1 VSTTTNVSYED
12 MTREE
17 LYEIAQERDIDG
29 RSQMSKEELAA
40 ALELEDTGPDAVAL
54 LERQHARIREL
65 FQEYEQLSGRPSKR
79 KQELVGQIITDL
91 VKHAQVEEQVLYPAV
106 QKEIDGAGDEID
118 ESLEEHHAAE
128 VLMAELD
135 LMTPD
140 RERYDAKVT
149 VLMENVQHHI
159 EEEEQE
165 LFPKL
170 RTRWDDERRRELG
183 AAMVKVWKVAPM
195 RPSPMSPSQPP
206 AGALIAIPKA
216 VWDIAVNLTR
226 LARNKVLNR

>member
-1 VSTTTNVSYED
+1 

-128 VLMAELD
+128 LLMAELD

-170 RTRWDDERRRELG
+170 RAQWNEERRRELG

-206 AGALIAIPKA
+206 AAALIAIPKA
-216 VWDIAVNLTR
+216 LWDIAVNLTR
-226 LARNKVLNR
+226 LARIKVFNR

>member
-1 VSTTTNVSYED
+1 MSTTTNVRYQD

-17 LYEIAQERDIDG
+17 LYEIAQERDLDG
-29 RSQMSKEELAA
+29 RSQMSKEELVA
-40 ALELEDTGPDAVAL
+40 ALELDDTGPDAVAL
-54 LERQHARIREL
+54 LKRQHDRIREM
-65 FQEYEQLSGRPSKR
+65 FREYEELSGRPSKR

-106 QKEIDGAGDEID
+106 KNEVEGAGDEID

-128 VLMAELD
+128 LLMAELD
-135 LMTPD
+135 FMTPE

-149 VLMENVQHHI
+149 VLMENVRHHM

-170 RTRWDDERRRELG
+170 REQWDEERRRELG
-183 AAMVKVWKVAPM
+183 AAMVKVWKIAPM

-206 AGALIAIPKA
+206 AAALIAIPKA
-216 VWDIAVNLTR
+216 LWDIAVSLTR
-226 LARNKVLNR
+226 LARKKVLNR